1 MLPTSLK
8 TKVQR
13 ILLQGSFKKSE
24 SSKSR
29 VKGLSNISA
38 GFTFAKTFDDDYCLY
53 YTAGNMAFRGMPNEE
68 KDNQTEKMYQFLLDQ
83 GLQKNIE
90 LIDFRNQKAI
100 LLKVK

>member
-8 TKVQR
+8 AKVQR
-13 ILLQGSFKKSE
+13 ILLKGSFKKSE
-24 SSKSR
+24 CSKSR

-38 GFTFAKTFDDDYCLY
+38 GFTFAKAFDDDYCLY
-53 YTAGNMAFRGMPNEE
+53 YTAGNMAFRGMPNGE

-90 LIDFRNQKAI
+90 LIEFRNQKAI
-100 LLKVK
+100 LLKAE

>member
-8 TKVQR
+8 AKVQR
-13 ILLQGSFKKSE
+13 ILLKGSFKKSE

-38 GFTFAKTFDDDYCLY
+38 GFTFEKMFDDGYCLY
-53 YTAGNMAFRGMPNEE
+53 YTCGNMTFRGMPNEK
-68 KDNQTEKMYQFLLDQ
+68 KDNQTEKIYHFLLDQ

-90 LIDFRNQKAI
+90 LTEFGNKKVI
-100 LLKVK
+100 LLKVE